1 MNTNTQQQAEQ
12 AVKDLAE
19 FVNANRA
26 ILSQIDDLKKAAA
39 AAVLEHGASV
49 KRDGVTVSYVKESVI
64 VSAELTSRA
73 VDYAGS
79 KLTLAKFLAH
89 LYSRNALFANR
100 LGEFVKVVETIKRP
114 HVRYTGI

>member
-1 MNTNTQQQAEQ
+1 MNTQQQAEKS
-12 AVKDLAE
+12 VNELAE
-19 FVNANRA
+19 FVNANRT
-26 ILSQIDDLKKAAA
+26 ILSQLEELKKAA
-39 AAVLEHGASV
+39 AAVLEHGESV
-49 KRDGVTVSYVKESVI
+49 KRDGVSVIYVKESVT
-64 VSAELTSRA
+64 VSAELTSKA

-100 LGEFVKVVETIKRP
+100 LGKFVKVVETIKRP